1 MTESRHFQKDGDSC
15 PEGACGS
22 TMHITLTIE
31 VTNPNVLKVVVD
43 LESNV
48 EDANSCTASV
58 CGCTMHLSFI
68 FNVVNIL
75 LS

>member
-31 VTNPNVLKVVVD
+31 AINSNVLKVDAD

-58 CGCTMHLSFI
+58 CGCTMHLSFT

>member
-31 VTNPNVLKVVVD
+31 VINSNFFKVDAD

-48 EDANSCTASV
+48 EDANSCTANV
-58 CGCTMHLSFI
+58 YECTMLFLSLMI
-68 FNVVNIL
+68 
-75 LS
+75 

>member
-48 EDANSCTASV
+48 EDARLMCMEAL
-58 CGCTMHLSFI
+58 CIFLS
-68 FNVVNIL
+68 L
-75 LS
+75 LMLFMLAFG

>member
-31 VTNPNVLKVVVD
+31 VINPNVLKVDVD

-48 EDANSCTASV
+48 EDANSCTVSV
-58 CGCTMHLSFI
+58 YGCTMHLSFT
-68 FNVVNIL
+68 FDVGNIVM
-75 LS
+75 S

>member
-31 VTNPNVLKVVVD
+31 VINQNVLKVGYTSD
-43 LESNV
+43 SSNKLKLDF
-48 EDANSCTASV
+48 ELITKP
-58 CGCTMHLSFI
+58 L
-68 FNVVNIL
+68 
-75 LS
+75 